1 MLEMKVKGSY
11 NKSLG
16 VFELVSLGVG
26 GTIGSGIFV
35 VPGIAAGIAGPSSLI
50 AWVIA
55 AVSATCVM
63 LSLAWASSRYPS
75 TGAFYSILSKVFG
88 KKTSVILVILYLISS
103 IFGIATIAAGI
114 GQYVSFFGFSDI
126 LLIEI
131 LVLILFCLLNIR
143 GVRPSGSAENILTT
157 LKTIPLI
164 ILAVLLL
171 PYIKT
176 DNFVPFFPA
185 DNTGF
190 LKAIII
196 IYWSYT
202 GFEISAIPAEETKRQ
217 SDVFKSLIIVMSIVV
232 FVYLLLNVSLI
243 GSVGSTILASS
254 PAPIAT
260 ASGLIFKESGKI
272 VAVIGIIAM
281 MSALNAYI
289 LGASRVTQ
297 NISFQFDIPILKE
310 LSNTGTPAAAVLLST
325 GLGITL
331 LFFSNHFDILASI
344 SVVTILLPYIF
355 ICFAA
360 YKLFSDRKIR
370 LVAAI
375 GALTTLAILISQY
388 VG

>member
-1 MLEMKVKGSY
+1 MKVKRSY

-35 VPGIAAGIAGPSSLI
+35 VPGIAADIAGPSSLI
-50 AWVIA
+50 AWLIA

-63 LSLAWASSRYPS
+63 LSLAWATSRYPS

-88 KKTSVILVILYLISS
+88 KKTSVTLVILYLISS

-114 GQYVSFFGFSDI
+114 GQYVFFFGFSNI
-126 LLIEI
+126 LFAEI
-131 LVLILFCLLNIR
+131 MVLILLCLLNIR

-171 PYIKT
+171 PYIQTK
-176 DNFVPFFPA
+176 NFVPFFPA
-185 DNTGF
+185 DQTGF

-243 GSVGSTILASS
+243 GSVGSVILASS

-260 ASGLIFKESGKI
+260 ASGLIFKQSEKI

-281 MSALNAYI
+281 LSALNAYI
-289 LGASRVTQ
+289 VGASRVAQ
-297 NISFQFDIPILKE
+297 NISSQFDIPVLKE

-325 GLGITL
+325 FLGIAL
-331 LFFSNHFDILASI
+331 LFFSNHFAQLASI

-355 ICFAA
+355 ICLSA

-370 LVAAI
+370 LVAVI

-388 VG
+388 VL

>member
-1 MLEMKVKGSY
+1 MLKMKTNGSY

-35 VPGIAAGIAGPSSLI
+35 VPGIAAGIAGPSSLM

-88 KKTSVILVILYLISS
+88 KKTSVTLVILYLISS

-114 GQYVSFFGFSDI
+114 GQYVYFFGFSNI
-126 LLIEI
+126 LPIEI
-131 LVLILFCLLNIR
+131 MVLILLCLLNIK

-164 ILAVLLL
+164 VLAVILL
-171 PYIKT
+171 PYIQTK
-176 DNFVPFFPA
+176 NFVPFFPA
-185 DNTGF
+185 DHTGF
-190 LKAIII
+190 LKAVII

-202 GFEISAIPAEETKRQ
+202 GFEISAIPSEETKRQ
-217 SDVFKSLIIVMSIVV
+217 SDVFKSLIIVMFIVV

-260 ASGLIFKESGKI
+260 ASGLIFKQSEKI

-281 MSALNAYI
+281 LSALNAYI
-289 LGASRVTQ
+289 VGASRVTQ
-297 NISFQFDIPILKE
+297 NISSQFDIPILKE
-310 LSNTGTPAAAVLLST
+310 LSHTGTPAAAVLLST
-325 GLGITL
+325 SLGIAL
-331 LFFSNHFDILASI
+331 LFFSNHFDQLASV

-355 ICFAA
+355 ICLSA
-360 YKLFSDRKIR
+360 YKLFSDMKIR

-375 GALTTLAILISQY
+375 GAFSTLAILISQY
-388 VG
+388 LW